1 MDRGVSVTEQRLA
14 EKLSI
19 LNDRGLGMITRIY
32 NIKKACSDAKA
43 RPGFLSDKA
52 LDPAIKAIV
61 KKFPVTDTKSPQ
73 LQPLHSVQNEVIKG
87 LSNYYYT
94 FVDVM
99 EFRDNTSEL
108 LTLIDASFVHFDIAL
123 NYGLTKAYL
132 DLIVTYA
139 SLMMLVA
146 RVEDRKA
153 VLGLYN
159 HAFEMKNGRGYV

>member
-1 MDRGVSVTEQRLA
+1 ML
-14 EKLSI
+14 L
-19 LNDRGLGMITRIY
+19 
-32 NIKKACSDAKA
+32 
-43 RPGFLSDKA
+43 FL
-52 LDPAIKAIV
+52 
-61 KKFPVTDTKSPQ
+61 Q
-73 LQPLHSVQNEVIKG
+73 
-87 LSNYYYT
+87 
-94 FVDVM
+94 
-99 EFRDNTSEL
+99 
-108 LTLIDASFVHFDIAL
+108 AL